1 MWFETNS
8 VWHNNS
14 GVSQPYY
21 SWANSGVSATDDLE
35 FVYPGTMVVRHDG
48 TIHDWPY
55 DREYGKDLSK
65 WRENNFLWSKSYH
78 IVGTR
83 DKYFGTWW
91 ADRNFGMM
99 HYSERDDKL
108 GRKMFSWALSDQGD
122 IWEELLTDNAGQYV
136 ELQSGRLFNQNMVTS
151 VRLLTNRPVSPLME
165 PICGRNTGF
174 RITGRKGRPT

>member
-1 MWFETNS
+1 MCIRDSSYPVDYLTRENADGSASCIIRMLDLLTRTTWSVDIRLPADGMWFETNS

-65 WRENNFLWSKSYH
+65 WRENNFLLSLIH
-78 IVGTR
+78 ISTPSIIVVG
-83 DKYFGTWW
+83 
-91 ADRNFGMM
+91 
-99 HYSERDDKL
+99 
-108 GRKMFSWALSDQGD
+108 
-122 IWEELLTDNAGQYV
+122 
-136 ELQSGRLFNQNMVTS
+136 
-151 VRLLTNRPVSPLME
+151 
-165 PICGRNTGF
+165 
-174 RITGRKGRPT
+174 

>member
-1 MWFETNS
+1 M
-8 VWHNNS
+8 
-14 GVSQPYY
+14 
-21 SWANSGVSATDDLE
+21 
-35 FVYPGTMVVRHDG
+35 RHDG

-99 HYSERDDKL
+99 HYSERDDKP

-151 VRLLTNRPVSPLME
+151 VLTPYKQ
-165 PICGRNTGF
+165 TGF
-174 RITGRKGRPT
+174 APYGTDM